1 MNHPSFLKTIKI
13 SEQAMFKPFE
23 NATAS
28 HAIHDLTLENQEDCV
43 SIYGNLQL
51 TKDQAGLQAAKLLQ
65 AFLND
70 VVSAL
75 ENEQNLPE
83 KIEPQDEQEIENP
96 FL

>member
-1 MNHPSFLKTIKI
+1 
-13 SEQAMFKPFE
+13 MFKPFE

-51 TKDQAGLQAAKLLQ
+51 TKDQAGLQAAKVLQ

-75 ENEQNLPE
+75 ENEQNLAE
-83 KIEPQDEQEIENP
+83 KIERQDEQEIENP